1 MVKIMTKSFF
11 FFLKNKPLSMPFC
24 TPLVLFNQELT
35 AVTFLMVRNVEKS
48 KKYVWFSAS
57 LVERIAIK

>member
-1 MVKIMTKSFF
+1 
-11 FFLKNKPLSMPFC
+11 MPFC